1 MKKIFSSNLGIV
13 IAGGVIGIIAAVLQ
27 FMGNPPNMGFCMAC
41 FERDIAGALG
51 FHSAAVVQ
59 YIRPEIIGIML
70 GAMVV
75 AMLKKEFNPRGG
87 SQALIRFFLGVF
99 AMIGALVFLGC
110 PWRAFIRLAGGDLN
124 SILGIAGLVTGIFIG
139 AQFIKKGFSLGRPEK
154 SESKLPAFI
163 MPAFMVALLLMLVF
177 DFSKLSFSVKGPG
190 AMHAP
195 IIISLIAGLLV
206 GWLAQRSRFCTM
218 GSIRDIFIIKN
229 FHLFYGII
237 SFVVVMFIMNLSLGQ
252 FNLGFEK
259 QPIAHDLHIWNF
271 LGMVL
276 SGLAFALA
284 GGCPGRQIILTGEGN
299 TDSGVFVMGMLVGA
313 GFAHNFGLASSP
325 KGIGPNGDIA
335 TIIGIVFCLIVGF
348 AFLKK
353 RKCKGD
359 SKNLR
364 CEN

>member
-1 MKKIFSSNLGIV
+1 MKKIFSTNTGIV
-13 IAGGVIGIIAAVLQ
+13 IAGGGIGLIAAILQ

-41 FERDIAGALG
+41 FERDIAGAIGL
-51 FHSAAVVQ
+51 HNAVVVQ
-59 YIRPEIIGIML
+59 YIRPEIIGIMI
-70 GAMVV
+70 GAMLI
-75 AMLKKEFNPRGG
+75 AMFNKEFKPRGG
-87 SQALIRFFLGVF
+87 SQALVRFFLGIF

-124 SILGIAGLVTGIFIG
+124 SIVGILGLIVGIFIG
-139 AQFIKKGFSLGRPEK
+139 SQFIKKGFSLGRPKK
-154 SESKLPAFI
+154 SESKLPALM
-163 MPAFMVALLLMLVF
+163 MPAFMVALLLMLIF
-177 DFSKLSFSVKGPG
+177 DFSKLSLSVKGPG

-195 IIISLIAGLLV
+195 LIVSLIAGLLV

-218 GSIRDIFIIKN
+218 GSIRDIFIIKQ

-237 SFVVVMFIMNLSLGQ
+237 SFVIVMFIMNIILKQ
-252 FNLGFEK
+252 FNIGFEN

-271 LGMVL
+271 LGMLL

-299 TDSGVFVMGMLVGA
+299 TDSGIFVIGMMVGA

-325 KGIGPNGDIA
+325 KGIGPNGNIA

-348 AFLKK
+348 AFIKK
-353 RKCKGD
+353 RECKEG
-359 SKNLR
+359 SENLR